1 VQNLA
6 AKLAKT
12 NRGGTSSRTVTLG
25 PVAGDKLKMHVAKKG
40 TTVTPTSTQRAT
52 DQLMVDERKGVTDKE
67 IQVDPSDYDKKLHIS
82 TELEAK

>member
-6 AKLAKT
+6 AKVAKT
-12 NRGGTSSRTVTLG
+12 HKGGTSTRTETPGL
-25 PVAGDKLKMHVAKKG
+25 VAGDTLKMPVAKKS

-52 DQLMVDERKGVTDKE
+52 DQLVADERKGAADKK
-67 IQVDPSDYDKKLHIS
+67 IQVDPIDDDKKLRIS